1 MEKNIKQFIK
11 NYEFMRLIMS
21 SISKHRKFSKELVPD
36 DVTTQ
41 LIIDD
46 LKNYPLNEY
55 RVLTAE
61 EIEMEQKALLQF
73 MVDYEESEERY
84 PGYFKH
90 IISEFKKV
98 QMKTI
103 Y

>member
-1 MEKNIKQFIK
+1 
-11 NYEFMRLIMS
+11 
-21 SISKHRKFSKELVPD
+21 
-36 DVTTQ
+36 
-41 LIIDD
+41 
-46 LKNYPLNEY
+46 
-55 RVLTAE
+55 
-61 EIEMEQKALLQF
+61 MEQKALLQF